1 MQIQFKG
8 EVPILNSVKMSD
20 GFIVASFCRHPEI
33 CVWNTKTR
41 DLVHYLQFNDCYFF
55 IK

>member
-20 GFIVASFCRHPEI
+20 SFIVASFCRHPEI

-41 DLVHYLQFNDCYFF
+41 DLVHYYLQFNDCYFC
-55 IK
+55 I